1 MWAVVVVFIGMIS
14 GPRAIAVTDAG
25 TFKSEAECQ
34 AAIRAAIPSKLDGA
48 ARAEFTRGERR
59 YVCVHVT
66 QDAKPSSSKKN

>member
-25 TFKSEAECQ
+25 TFKTEQECQ
-34 AAIRAAIPSKLDGA
+34 AAIRAAIPSRLEGA
-48 ARAEFTRGERR
+48 AKAEFTRGERR

-66 QDAKPSSSKKN
+66 QDAKPNNTRKN